1 MENGDH
7 AGQVCMPPPQKKSVA
22 VLNLVSLLLWISL
35 LSCLNSVLSP
45 LELLLMRLVLYSHK
59 VTTCLSGLFAA
70 APWQAKWVLNERGKV
85 IWLHA
90 VSQTALARIH

>member
-1 MENGDH
+1 MEKGDH
-7 AGQVCMPPPQKKSVA
+7 VGQVCMPPPPKKSVA
-22 VLNLVSLLLWISL
+22 VLNVLNLVSLLLWISL

-85 IWLHA
+85 I
-90 VSQTALARIH
+90 